1 MLKSFIYFLFILTLE
16 LTINKFCVI
25 FMNDITK
32 SIMLNNLKVY
42 YFQVKQLK
50 YDWHFFNKYIKSK

>member
-42 YFQVKQLK
+42 YFQVNQLK
-50 YDWHFFNKYIKSK
+50 YDWYFFNKYIKSK

>member
-50 YDWHFFNKYIKSK
+50 YDWYFFNKYIK